1 MEIAKTIWSCHPH
14 EEIQN
19 IPFNP
24 KGAWANIKRLMG
36 GETSHNTAPK
46 LIQPRTPSGS
56 PTENDEENVSVFASH
71 FKKILNNHKPT
82 DKIVLN
88 DIHLLEIM
96 GELDVPTS
104 WT

>member
-1 MEIAKTIWSCHPH
+1 
-14 EEIQN
+14 
-19 IPFNP
+19 
-24 KGAWANIKRLMG
+24 MG